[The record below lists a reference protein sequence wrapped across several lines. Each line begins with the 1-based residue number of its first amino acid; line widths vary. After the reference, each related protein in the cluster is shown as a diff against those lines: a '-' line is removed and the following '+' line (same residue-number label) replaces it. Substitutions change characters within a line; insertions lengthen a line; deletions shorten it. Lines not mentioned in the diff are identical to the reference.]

1 MVQIRQTTTVD
12 GDRLRKI
19 QQAALPEPW
28 LEILDAALS
37 GFPPL
42 FVALEDHPVGYAI
55 VMPGPEETTYLTEL
69 AVDPDEQRQGYGSAL
84 IETVSR
90 EQRTEGYNRLVLT
103 VQAVDEGAR
112 AFYRQHGFEVCER
125 LDDEY
130 ESGAGLLLAR
140 DLTALD

>member
-12 GDRLRKI
+12 GNRLREI

-28 LEILDAALS
+28 PEILDAALS

-42 FVALEDHPVGYAI
+42 FAALENRPVGYAI
-55 VMPGPEETTYLTEL
+55 VMPGPEETAYLTEL

-84 IETVSR
+84 IETISR
-90 EQRTEGYNRLVLT
+90 DQRTEGYERLVLT
-103 VQAVDEGAR
+103 VQAVDEEVR
-112 AFYRQHGFEVCER
+112 AFYGQHEFEVCER

-140 DLTALD
+140 DLTALE

>member
-1 MVQIRQTTTVD
+1 MVRITQATAVD
-12 GDRLRKI
+12 DDRLRAI

-28 LEILDAALS
+28 PEILEAALS

-42 FVALEDHPVGYAI
+42 FVAVDDRPVGYAI
-55 VMPGPEETTYLTEL
+55 VMPGHEKTAYLTEL
-69 AVDPDEQRQGYGSAL
+69 AVHPDEQRKGYGSAL
-84 IETVSR
+84 VETVSGK
-90 EQRTEGYNRLVLT
+90 QQSEGYERLVLT
-103 VQAVDEGAR
+103 VRVVDGGAR

-140 DLTALD
+140 DLD